1 MKSIDNISVRL
12 GDDLKRELR
21 RGGMLRIAAS
31 AFSIYAYDALREEL
45 GKVEGLEFIFTRPT
59 FVTEKL
65 KKENKEFFIP
75 NIFTESQLCGGE
87 FEIRLKNELTQRA
100 VAKECAEWI
109 RRKAHFKS
117 NTDSQLGISGSIMT
131 DNAAY
136 LPVGAFN
143 TADLGF
149 TARRGF
155 PQVIAKMEG
164 DESHQFVESFKQIW
178 NDKEHLRDVT
188 DSICKYY
195 EQAYQDNSPEY
206 IYYITLYHIFNDFL
220 EDISGGALP
229 DDKIGFRQTTIWNT
243 LYNFQQD
250 AVLGAIH
257 KLEEFNGCI
266 IADSVG
272 LGKTY
277 TALAII
283 KYYNMRNKDVL
294 VLCPRKLESNWNTY
308 CHNDI
313 NNPLASDRI
322 RYDVL
327 FHTDLSRK
335 SGMSN
340 GRNLETVNWG
350 NYGLVVIDES
360 HNFRNTNSTNEDS
373 RYQQLLNK
381 VIRKGIETKVL
392 MLSATPV
399 NNRFNDLKSQLALAY
414 KGDTAILDDKLDIK
428 SGVDKIFRDAQTAF
442 NRWSKLET
450 EERTTD
456 ALIDMLDFD
465 FFELLDSLTIA
476 RSRKHIKTY
485 YDTTAIGSFPKR
497 NKPVSLRPRL
507 TKSNTVCY
515 KDLAEKLSLLS
526 LAIYSPLAYLKASK
540 KAEYAELYGK
550 KSGSVSN
557 LTQIDKEKG
566 IRKLM
571 AINLLKRIE
580 SSVYA
585 FELTLK
591 RIYELITSAIDKVDK
606 HEESISPNEW
616 MLGEIDFEN
625 EDEESLIGNK
635 VPVRLRDMD
644 TVRWKEDLEED
655 KYIIEM
661 LLDNVRTIN
670 AEDNIKLDMLKKVIA
685 DKIASDDNGGNRK
698 VLIFTAFADTANYLY
713 NNLYE
718 WVRVNYGLHT
728 AMVTGQKCSSTS
740 KQIHSDLN
748 TVLTCFS
755 PKSKGKAVVYPN
767 ISDEIDILVAT
778 DCISEGQNLQDCDC
792 MVNYDIHWNPVRI
805 VQRFGRIDRIGS
817 TNKAITMVN
826 FWPDVE
832 LDTYIQLKQKV
843 EDKMTIG
850 VMVGAGDDNP
860 LDANQREMEYRKRQ
874 LLKLQNE
881 VIDLEDARD
890 GICITDLGLN
900 DFRIDLSNYLDKYGR
915 LDNVPTGLYG
925 VVTTCEGLQPGVI
938 FILKNVHNEANIDKQ
953 NRLHP
958 YYMVY
963 IGNDGEI
970 VLNHIQ
976 SKKILDLMKQIC
988 KGNVNVNTNLCN
1000 MVDKETD
1007 DGRNMNFYSDLLRK
1021 CVKAILNK
1029 EEQSGIQS
1037 LFKAGGTSFGT
1048 LQKGVEDFVLITFLI
1063 IR

>member
-1 MKSIDNISVRL
+1 MKSIDNITVRL
-12 GDDLKRELR
+12 GDDLKKELR

-31 AFSIYAYDALREEL
+31 AFSIYAFDALREEL
-45 GKVEGLEFIFTRPT
+45 AKVEGMEFIFTYPT
-59 FVTEKL
+59 FVTEHL

-100 VAKECAEWI
+100 VAKECADWI
-109 RRKAHFKS
+109 RKKARFKS
-117 NTDSQLGISGSIMT
+117 NTDSHLNIGGSVLT

-136 LPVGAFN
+136 LPVNSF
-143 TADLGF
+143 TTSELGYS
-149 TARRGF
+149 ARKGF
-155 PQVIAKMEG
+155 PQIVAKMEG
-164 DESHQFVESFKQIW
+164 TESLQFVESFKQIW
-178 NDKEHLRDVT
+178 NDKDNLRDVT
-188 DSICKYY
+188 DSICQYY

-220 EDISGGALP
+220 EDISGGTLP
-229 DDKIGFRQTTIWNT
+229 DDRIGFRQTTIWNT

-257 KLEEFNGCI
+257 KLEEYSGCV

-277 TALAII
+277 TALAVI

-360 HNFRNTNSTNEDS
+360 HNFRNANTANEDS

-381 VIRKGIETKVL
+381 VIRNGIETKVL

-414 KGDTAILDDKLDIK
+414 KGDAALLDDKLDVK
-428 SGVDKIFRDAQTAF
+428 SGVDKIFRDAQNAF
-442 NRWSKLET
+442 NRWSRLET
-450 EERTTD
+450 EERTTET
-456 ALIDMLDFD
+456 LIDMLDFD

-507 TKSNTVCY
+507 TESNVVCY
-515 KDLAEKLSLLS
+515 KDLAEKLASLS
-526 LAIYSPLAYLKASK
+526 LAVYSPLAYLLPSK
-540 KAEYAELYGK
+540 MAEYAELYGK

-580 SSVYA
+580 SSVFA

-591 RIYELITSAIDKVDK
+591 RIYDLISLTIEKVDK
-606 HEESISPNEW
+606 HEESVNPNEW
-616 MLGEIDFEN
+616 MVGEIDFEN
-625 EDEESLIGNK
+625 EDEENLIGNK
-635 VPVRLRDMD
+635 VPVRLCDMD
-644 TVRWKEDLEED
+644 LVRWREDLLDD
-655 KYIIEM
+655 KGVIESM
-661 LLDNVRTIN
+661 LDDVRTIN
-670 AEDNIKLDMLKKVIA
+670 AEDNIKLMMLRKVIA
-685 DKIASDDNGGNRK
+685 DKIASGDNDGNKK

-713 NNLYE
+713 EELKG
-718 WVRVNYGLHT
+718 WVKDNYGLHT

-755 PKSKGKAVVYPN
+755 PKSKGKAVVYPSV
-767 ISDEIDILVAT
+767 SDEIDILVAT

-817 TNKAITMVN
+817 ANKTITMVN

-843 EDKMTIG
+843 EDRMTIG
-850 VMVGAGDDNP
+850 VMVGAGDDNL
-860 LDANQREMEYRKRQ
+860 LDANQKEMEYRKRQ
-874 LLKLQNE
+874 LVKLQNE
-881 VIDLEDARD
+881 VIDLEDAKD
-890 GICITDLGLN
+890 GISITDLGLN

-925 VVTTCEGLQPGVI
+925 VVRACDDLQPGVV
-938 FILKNVHNEANIDKQ
+938 FILKNVHNEANIDRQ

-963 IGNDGEI
+963 VGNDGEV

-976 SKKILDLMKQIC
+976 SKKILDLMKQLC
-988 KGNVNVNTNLCN
+988 KGNSEVDSDLCG

-1007 DGRNMNFYSDLLRK
+1007 DGRDMGYYSGLLRN
-1021 CVKAILNK
+1021 CVKSILNK
-1029 EEQSGIQS
+1029 EELSGIQS
-1037 LFKAGGTSFGT
+1037 LFKSGGTCLGNM
-1048 LQKGVEDFVLITFLI
+1048 QKGVEDFVLITFLI